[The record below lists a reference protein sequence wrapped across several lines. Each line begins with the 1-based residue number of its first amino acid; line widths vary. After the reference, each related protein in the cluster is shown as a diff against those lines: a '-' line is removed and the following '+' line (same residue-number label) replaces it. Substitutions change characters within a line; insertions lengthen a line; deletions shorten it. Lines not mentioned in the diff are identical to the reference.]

1 MAIRDDVLAAITLLS
16 APEVDEGEVI
26 AELAARGC
34 SPLRAELLLGFVP
47 LGVGRVLIARLPN
60 MPAQMPDTASIP
72 APDGDTIY
80 KADLA
85 GIAEFTEAMAV
96 AAAAYSDGSIPRQTL
111 ASVALYGAEMKAIW
125 SARQAGKNLATSR
138 VGPPFFPSLAEVEGF
153 WEWYRSLGSGDADA
167 KPGAAHGP
175 AN

>member
-26 AELAARGC
+26 AEFIARGS
-34 SPLRAELLLGFVP
+34 SPFRAELLLAFVP

-72 APDGDTIY
+72 DPDGDTIY

-85 GIAEFTEAMAV
+85 SIAEFTEAVAV
-96 AAAAYSDGSIPRQTL
+96 ADAAYQDGNIPRQTL
-111 ASVALYGAEMKAIW
+111 ASAALYGSEMKAIW
-125 SARQAGKNLATSR
+125 SARQAGKNLSTSR
-138 VGPPFFPSLAEVEGF
+138 VGPPFLPSLAEVEGF
-153 WEWYRSLGSGDADA
+153 EEWYRSLVAPEA
-167 KPGAAHGP
+167 EPGAAAGGG
-175 AN
+175 A